1 MPQAVSTVIIPLHG
15 MSAGILRSVSHSPV
29 DRLDDIET
37 RLDKLRTLA
46 GVLMNRRDVNTE
58 VGDLIGLLHDG
69 IDACMMLCNG
79 PAAEYFA
86 DRPFER
92 EMLA

>member
-15 MSAGILRSVSHSPV
+15 MSAGILRGVSQSPT
-29 DRLDDIET
+29 DRLDDLET

-46 GVLMNRRDVNTE
+46 GVLLNRRDVNAE
-58 VGDLIGLLHDG
+58 VGDLIGVLHDG
-69 IDACMMLCNG
+69 IDACMLLCNG

>member
-15 MSAGILRSVSHSPV
+15 MSAGILRSVSHSPA
-29 DRLDDIET
+29 DRLDDMET